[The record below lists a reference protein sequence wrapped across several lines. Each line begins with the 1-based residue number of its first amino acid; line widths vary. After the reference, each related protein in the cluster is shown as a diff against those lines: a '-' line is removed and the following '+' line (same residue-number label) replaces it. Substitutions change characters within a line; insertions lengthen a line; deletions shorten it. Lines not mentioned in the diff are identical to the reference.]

1 MEKKTLREVCELVE
15 ISRRTVQGYEKA
27 SLVAPIGKNK
37 YGYLLYDDIAVEKI
51 KQIKQ
56 YQDFGFSVKQI
67 KVLLEAT
74 DELYMKM
81 MIERLKDMQ
90 MELQQLQTN
99 IKKIEGLI
107 SEKQQ
112 WQRNRRGLLT
122 ARNVQS

>member
-1 MEKKTLREVCELVE
+1 MEKKTLRKICELVG
-15 ISRRTVQGYEKA
+15 ITRRTVQGYEKA
-27 SLVAPIGKNK
+27 GLVTPVGKNK
-37 YGYLLYDDIAVEKI
+37 YGYLLYDDIDVEKI

-90 MELQQLQTN
+90 MELKQLQTN
-99 IKKIEGLI
+99 IKKIEVLI

-112 WQRNRRGLLT
+112 
-122 ARNVQS
+122 